1 MTYRGLQD
9 FADEGNYGRNKLL
22 SSPSKEILYTLKQT
36 MSIPQPLTIYLRPR
50 SHKALVEFST
60 GLYVLTQNRST
71 FLLRSHR
78 TLIGQAS
85 EIFARLGWFRVN
97 QTPKLTNFQLVKNS
111 SQCRVTYPS
120 NAYGSSIFSQA
131 AKEVIESKL

>member
-1 MTYRGLQD
+1 MTCRGLQD
-9 FADEGNYGRNKLL
+9 FADEGNYGCNKLL

-36 MSIPQPLTIYLRPR
+36 MSIPQPLTIYLRPC

-78 TLIGQAS
+78 TLIGY
-85 EIFARLGWFRVN
+85 FARLGWFRVN